1 MATHITWA
9 DCAVKVAVDDAG
21 GNLSSG
27 ADSPLTFDAAFSP
40 LAFDSNGGG
49 VSSIDFT
56 TQGAGSSQNSAVP
69 GAAFAATSV
78 AAIPEPHTN
87 LLMLAGLA
95 AIGFM
100 ATRRRRP

>member
-1 MATHITWA
+1 MAAHSTWA
-9 DCAVKVAVDDAG
+9 DCATAFASDGV
-21 GNLSSG
+21 L
-27 ADSPLTFDAAFSP
+27 DSPSGDFSAALVFDAPVA
-40 LAFDSNGGG
+40 
-49 VSSIDFT
+49 SIDFT
-56 TQGAGSSQNSAVP
+56 TRGADGNRSRAAA
-69 GAAFAATSV
+69 GAAFATVPV